1 MQTLLALIVVALS
14 VGYALWRAYV
24 AFRQSNDPC
33 YGCGG
38 CPLKAKKER
47 QKNKKAACWHKK

>member
-14 VGYALWRAYV
+14 IVYALWRGYA
-24 AFRQSNDPC
+24 AFRLSNDPC

-38 CPLKAKKER
+38 CALKVQKEKK
-47 QKNKKAACWHKK
+47 KNKKAACWHKK